1 MKEATGFIGVGIM
14 GRPMSLNLL
23 KAGFPLFVHSRS
35 LAPVDEVVAAGAK
48 SASSPRDVAASADVV
63 ITMLPDSPDVESV
76 MMGEKGV
83 FGGLRPGALVI
94 DMSTISPVVARRLA
108 AEAERRSAAM
118 LDAPVSGGEVGA
130 INATLSI
137 MVGGPDEAVQRATPI
152 FEALGRNIVRIGES
166 GAGQVCKACNQVV
179 VALTIEA
186 VSEALVLA
194 QKAGVDPAKVRE
206 ALLGGFAQ
214 SRILDAHG
222 QRILDRS
229 FKPGFRARMH
239 VKDLAIALA
248 TGREYNAPL
257 PGTAQTLEL
266 YKALLA
272 AGRGGDD
279 HSALVTVLET
289 LAKTEVGRSNA

>member
-1 MKEATGFIGVGIM
+1 M

-35 LAPVDEVVAAGAK
+35 PAPVDEVVAAGAK

-108 AEAERRSAAM
+108 AEAERRGAAM